1 MKQNSTRNRRSGL
14 TMVEVL
20 IAIVLV
26 SVAAAVVY
34 TELIASYRI
43 LMRSRAKLDAQGMAF
58 DTLWE
63 SYNQPLGSLIALPGV
78 MASVT
83 IESVPTNSV
92 LFPHGLIRTTI
103 LPEDVLTLPEPVDRW
118 NIVVQVYAGTNSPID
133 FGDRPLVRY
142 DVWRYRWERSPG
154 E

>member
-1 MKQNSTRNRRSGL
+1 MKQNPTRNKRSGMTL
-14 TMVEVL
+14 VEVM
-20 IAIVLV
+20 IAILLV

-63 SYNQPLGSLIALPGV
+63 VYNLPLDAMPLISENDFVLEDA
-78 MASVT
+78 
-83 IESVPTNSV
+83 PTHSV
-92 LFPHGLIRTTI
+92 LFPHGIIVCDIVAETNTPV
-103 LPEDVLTLPEPVDRW
+103 LPDPVYFWD
-118 NIVVQVYAGTNSPID
+118 IYVKVHVGTNSPID

-142 DVWRYRWERSPG
+142 QVRRYRGDR
-154 E
+154 

>member
-1 MKQNSTRNRRSGL
+1 
-14 TMVEVL
+14 MVEVL

-58 DTLWE
+58 DRLWE
-63 SYNQPLGSLIALPGV
+63 VYNLP
-78 MASVT
+78 MDDLPKMSERPFRTWSA
-83 IESVPTNSV
+83 PTNSV
-92 LFPHGLIRTTI
+92 LYPHGIVDCAI
-103 LPEDVLTLPEPVDRW
+103 VAEIDAPTLPDPVLYWD
-118 NIVVQVYAGTNSPID
+118 ITVQVYAGTNSPID

-142 DVWRYRWERSPG
+142 DVRRYRGHRQREWE
-154 E
+154 

>member
-1 MKQNSTRNRRSGL
+1 MKQKLMHSRRSGL

-20 IAIVLV
+20 IAVLLV
-26 SVAAAVVY
+26 GVAATVVY

-63 SYNQPLGSLIALPGV
+63 AYNQPLDALIELPGI
-78 MASVT
+78 MATAIVKSG
-83 IESVPTNSV
+83 PTNSV
-92 LFPHGLIRTTI
+92 LHPHGLIRTTI
-103 LPEDVLTLPEPVDRW
+103 RPTDVAELPDPVDYW
-118 NIVVQVYAGTNSPID
+118 DITVQVYAGTNSPID
-133 FGDRPLVRY
+133 FGDRELVRY
-142 DVWRYRWERSPG
+142 DVRRYRWERDSG

>member
-1 MKQNSTRNRRSGL
+1 MHQKSKHYRRSGL

-20 IAIVLV
+20 IAILLV

-63 SYNQPLGSLIALPGV
+63 AYNQPLDVLIELPGIMSTV
-78 MASVT
+78 IVEPA
-83 IESVPTNSV
+83 PTNSV
-92 LFPHGLIRTTI
+92 LHPYGVIRTTI
-103 LPEDVLTLPEPVDRW
+103 RPTDVAELPDPVDYW
-118 NIVVQVYAGTNSPID
+118 DIIVQVYAGTNSPID
-133 FGDRPLVRY
+133 FGERPLAQY
-142 DVWRYRWERSPG
+142 GVWRYRWERNSG